1 MKKKINN
8 HGFSLVEL
16 IVIMIIIVILATAV
30 VVAFVNTADQKV
42 KASSTLISKYL
53 DSTLSTSMTK
63 GSAYMTIR
71 YDSGKSSYYVED
83 GVGHSEKLSSGVNVT
98 YDIENGAEGQL
109 INADNPLMLT
119 YSRINGEGPIRV
131 IEVEKVYT
139 NDKPIEKI
147 TVTCNDSSKV
157 IKLYTKTGMYEI
169 E

>member
-63 GSAYMTIR
+63 GSAYMTIGC
-71 YDSGKSSYYVED
+71 DSQNNYYVKDSED
-83 GVGHSEKLSSGVNVT
+83 HSEKLSSGVNVT